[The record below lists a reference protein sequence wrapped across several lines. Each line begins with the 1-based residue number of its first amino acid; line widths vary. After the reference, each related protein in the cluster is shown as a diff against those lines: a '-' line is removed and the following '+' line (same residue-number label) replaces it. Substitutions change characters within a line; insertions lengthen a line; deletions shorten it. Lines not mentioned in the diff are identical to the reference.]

1 LSDTPKGTE
10 CVNTLDLKAPPK
22 HREKGEQAMIARLDH
37 HPRLTAL
44 LALTTA
50 VLVVVVIALAT
61 LLITASPPATYSS
74 ESGGAN
80 PGAAAAVPG
89 TGANY
94 GKGWNNYGHDMDRP
108 QPAQTGAN
116 SAIDRHA
123 EVVAAYHNR

>member
-1 LSDTPKGTE
+1 
-10 CVNTLDLKAPPK
+10 
-22 HREKGEQAMIARLDH
+22 MIARLDH

-61 LLITASPPATYSS
+61 LLITASPPATYSTS

-108 QPAQTGAN
+108 QPAQSGAD